1 MSEVNEK
8 IEELNSKY
16 LNAKEKFEEFGEISE
31 SIEKELAIKE
41 SELEIANSMLR
52 IAIAKKSDKKDIVKI
67 EDDCKVLKEDIKK
80 IKSEAEEVKEIL
92 SFYKKSIDDKI
103 NELREDPEVA
113 AYLNSIIEVRN
124 ERKAKKLTNK
134 IESTEKK
141 KEIVDSLK
149 TIIKS
154 NPKVFKSLK
163 EIYSQ
168 HNKIKLLEAELGD
181 ANTTAARKDEI
192 DKVELPK
199 AKNELKKNNGKAIL
213 MALIGF
219 ANNDNKTFSEKDLL
233 NVVDDFVVSNN
244 GDIRL
249 DATSKLYD
257 VQIGKYKRQLEKNMQ
272 RVNLSNEAK
281 SLDQEE
287 PSESEVKNEFEI
299 PVQEENN
306 NAKLPLKTSF
316 FQKVMS
322 NVKNFINKIKNKFK
336 AKEDVEEQIENISIP
351 QEVTDDHKQS
361 AKVDRDKH
369 SSYINSLKY
378 DIMKDALK
386 AASRDAKKAK
396 NSVNEEKEEEVD
408 MDK

>member
-1 MSEVNEK
+1 M
-8 IEELNSKY
+8 
-16 LNAKEKFEEFGEISE
+16 
-31 SIEKELAIKE
+31 AIKE
-41 SELEIANSMLR
+41 SELEIANAELR
-52 IAIAKKSDKKDIVKI
+52 VALVKKIDKKDIVKI
-67 EDDCKVLKEDIKK
+67 EDCCKALKEDIKK
-80 IKSEAEEVKEIL
+80 IKSEAEEAKELL

-124 ERKAKKLTNK
+124 ERKAKKLTNE

-163 EIYSQ
+163 EIHSQ

-199 AKNELKKNNGKAIL
+199 AKNELKKNKGKATL
-213 MALIGF
+213 TALIGF

-233 NVVDDFVVSNN
+233 NVVDDFVVSNE

-257 VQIGKYKRQLEKNMQ
+257 IQIGKYKRQLEKNMQ
-272 RVNLSNEAK
+272 RVNSSKEAK
-281 SLDQEE
+281 KE
-287 PSESEVKNEFEI
+287 
-299 PVQEENN
+299 
-306 NAKLPLKTSF
+306 AKLPLKTSF

-336 AKEDVEEQIENISIP
+336 AKEDVEEQIEDISIP
-351 QEVTDDHKQS
+351 QQS
-361 AKVDRDKH
+361 AKVDRNKH
-369 SSYINSLKY
+369 SLYINSLKY

-386 AASRDAKKAK
+386 AAGRDAKKAK
-396 NSVNEEKEEEVD
+396 NSVNEEKEEEEVD

>member
-16 LNAKEKFEEFGEISE
+16 LKAKEEFEKVGAKSE
-31 SIEKELAIKE
+31 LIEKELAIKE
-41 SELEIANSMLR
+41 SELEIANSTLR
-52 IAIAKKSDKKDIVKI
+52 IALAKKIDKKNIVKI
-67 EDDCKVLKEDIKK
+67 EDNCKALKEDIKK
-80 IKSEAEEVKEIL
+80 IKSEAEEAKELL

-199 AKNELKKNNGKAIL
+199 AKNELKNNNGKATL

-257 VQIGKYKRQLEKNMQ
+257 IQIGKYKRQLEKNMQ
-272 RVNLSNEAK
+272 RVNPSNE
-281 SLDQEE
+281 
-287 PSESEVKNEFEI
+287 
-299 PVQEENN
+299 
-306 NAKLPLKTSF
+306 AKLPLKTSF

-336 AKEDVEEQIENISIP
+336 AKEDVEEQIEDISIP
-351 QEVTDDHKQS
+351 QQS
-361 AKVDRDKH
+361 AKVDRNKH

-386 AASRDAKKAK
+386 AAGRDAKKAK
-396 NSVNEEKEEEVD
+396 NSVKEEKEEEEVD

>member
-16 LNAKEKFEEFGEISE
+16 LKAKEEFEKVGAKSE
-31 SIEKELAIKE
+31 LIEKELAIKE

-52 IAIAKKSDKKDIVKI
+52 IALAKKIDKKNIVKI
-67 EDDCKVLKEDIKK
+67 EDNCKALKEDIKK
-80 IKSEAEEVKEIL
+80 IKSEAEEAKELL

-199 AKNELKKNNGKAIL
+199 AKNELKNNNGKEL
-213 MALIGF
+213 
-219 ANNDNKTFSEKDLL
+219 
-233 NVVDDFVVSNN
+233 
-244 GDIRL
+244 
-249 DATSKLYD
+249 
-257 VQIGKYKRQLEKNMQ
+257 
-272 RVNLSNEAK
+272 
-281 SLDQEE
+281 
-287 PSESEVKNEFEI
+287 
-299 PVQEENN
+299 
-306 NAKLPLKTSF
+306 
-316 FQKVMS
+316 
-322 NVKNFINKIKNKFK
+322 
-336 AKEDVEEQIENISIP
+336 
-351 QEVTDDHKQS
+351 
-361 AKVDRDKH
+361 
-369 SSYINSLKY
+369 
-378 DIMKDALK
+378 
-386 AASRDAKKAK
+386 
-396 NSVNEEKEEEVD
+396 
-408 MDK
+408 

>member
-1 MSEVNEK
+1 MSEVNLK

-16 LNAKEKFEEFGEISE
+16 LKAKEEFEKVGAKSE
-31 SIEKELAIKE
+31 LIEKELAIKE

-52 IAIAKKSDKKDIVKI
+52 IELAKKIDKKNIVKI
-67 EDDCKVLKEDIKK
+67 EDNCKALKEDIKK
-80 IKSEAEEVKEIL
+80 IKSEAEEAKELL
-92 SFYKKSIDDKI
+92 SFYKESIDDKI

-199 AKNELKKNNGKAIL
+199 AKNELKKNNGKATL

-257 VQIGKYKRQLEKNMQ
+257 IQIGKYKRQLEKNMQ
-272 RVNLSNEAK
+272 RVNPSNE
-281 SLDQEE
+281 
-287 PSESEVKNEFEI
+287 
-299 PVQEENN
+299 
-306 NAKLPLKTSF
+306 AKLPLKTSF

-336 AKEDVEEQIENISIP
+336 AKEDVEEQIEDISIP
-351 QEVTDDHKQS
+351 QQS
-361 AKVDRDKH
+361 AKVDRNKH

-386 AASRDAKKAK
+386 AAGRDVKKAK
-396 NSVNEEKEEEVD
+396 NSVKEEKEEEEVD